1 MRSMSR
7 LPALDLPE
15 AGTSYFTYERAGDG
29 WAEAVLA
36 LTTAHNAAPSA
47 LGYQHQ
53 TWWALLE
60 LLRLGD
66 TRPDAAISLELFDD
80 VAWEEN
86 GTPTQL
92 LQIKHHLKGQ
102 RTLTDASV
110 DLWSTLKVWMDTAA
124 PADPE
129 GPQLF
134 LITTQTA
141 ADGSAAAALR
151 SDTRDEVFALDALAM
166 AALNFDSDRTGQ
178 ARRDFLALGPA
189 DQQAFISRIFVLD
202 DSPHIDQVPKLVRSE
217 LHWALPRGH
226 EDDYLALVWRWWD
239 EQALAMLQGGQRS
252 VDIGAAHA
260 AIAGIRDKF
269 TRALLPTTVDLDH
282 VDSDAVAAAHGDQ
295 AFVKQMSWVAYPP
308 RNLQSAIVDY
318 YRAHTQTT
326 HWLDHAYL
334 ARDEL
339 VRFQREL
346 LDAWECEF
354 EWMEQEIGAQ
364 ADEATKRQAGV
375 RLLRQLMGRPGPF
388 LSRRYCDAYFGRG
401 QHHIL
406 ADEGRMGWH
415 ADFQEK
421 YGRLQA
427 QP

>member
-1 MRSMSR
+1 M
-7 LPALDLPE
+7 AQ
-15 AGTSYFTYERAGDG
+15 
-29 WAEAVLA
+29 
-36 LTTAHNAAPSA
+36 TTAHNAAPSA

-80 VAWEEN
+80 VAWAEN

-92 LQIKHHLKGQ
+92 LQIKHHLQRQ
-102 RTLTDASV
+102 RTLTDSSV

-124 PADPE
+124 PTDPE
-129 GPQLF
+129 GPQLL

-141 ADGSAAAALR
+141 AEGSAAAALR
-151 SDTRDEVFALDALAM
+151 SDTRDEVFALEALVM
-166 AALNFDSDRTGQ
+166 AALDLESARTRQ
-178 ARRDFLALGPA
+178 ARRDFLDLGTA

-202 DSPHIDQVPKLVRSE
+202 GSPQIDQVPKLVRSE

-239 EQALAMLQGGQRS
+239 EQALAMLQGDQRS

-260 AIAGIRDKF
+260 AVAGIRDKF
-269 TRALLPTTVDLDH
+269 TRAMLPTSVELDE
-282 VDSDAVAAAHGDQ
+282 VDSDAIAAAHADH

-334 ARDEL
+334 SRHEL
-339 VRFQREL
+339 IRFQREL
-346 LDAWECEF
+346 LDAWACDF
-354 EWMEQEIGAQ
+354 EWMEQEIGAH
-364 ADEATKRQAGV
+364 ADEATKQQAGA
-375 RLLRQLMGRPGPF
+375 RLLRQLTGRTGPF

-415 ADFQEK
+415 ADFQDR
-421 YGRLQA
+421 YDRLLA